1 MSRDDDIT
9 RAEVVAL
16 SAQVGSLTQ
25 RVYQLEQTIE
35 SLKAARP
42 APPPAPQPSTYVVP
56 RRLPAAP
63 APVAPRPV
71 TPQTL
76 TPPPAP
82 PRPPVAPRPQRE
94 PVNWSKL
101 AEQAFAA
108 RTLAWAGGIATALGI
123 ALLFVLAASR
133 GWVTPEMRVGLGV
146 LVSLGLLAAAFEL
159 DRRGWRADAILSAG
173 GAGIAGLY
181 ATLWASISMYHFISE
196 ALGLPCAAA
205 IAALAVAL
213 AIRVKQEPLAVF
225 GIVAA
230 MLAPTLVAQ
239 DVTGAGALFAFVIAC
254 AGLPLF
260 WRYRW
265 TWLLLSIWGTA
276 ILTLAPLYLTTHAG
290 FSSAVLAGALF
301 FCLFTVEALICE
313 LRPEQRDWITDT
325 GWLLLGT
332 SVSLSFATSFL
343 YAGNREVLGRHL
355 SGFVLLGVAALYA
368 LLAVT
373 PLLLRRRHADLTDL
387 LAGFGLAALATAT
400 GLLLGGSG
408 MVCGWAAESIV
419 LIAVSERLLRR
430 HGTRR
435 LRLTIASAGYLLLAA
450 GQTVLITAPTEVH
463 LVSVGAGS
471 TGGSVALGAV
481 TLAGIV
487 FCFGIRV
494 FAVRELRLVW
504 LLPAAALGYLPVWA
518 LGGQWAVIAYAAL
531 AAALFGYRRSPWMA
545 TWLDDQI
552 SVLIATAYWVA
563 GLGVSAAVAAPLSAI
578 DHGQFGNRD
587 GLAGLAAL
595 VAAGIVGTWSVR
607 RLQIREI
614 EYAALAPAAVFGY
627 LVCEAVTQHQAMWA
641 ALVVTTVAAAAVH
654 VPALRRRIGEGPL
667 LLIGAGYLTAAVAG
681 LLSLDDAGQAI
692 ADHGQ
697 SNGWGT
703 LLAAVAVAF
712 LLATAVRDP
721 RLRGYAMW
729 LPAVLAGWLATLVLS
744 GQYPLVC
751 WAGISVIVSA
761 FVIWRPASLERRI
774 VRQPLRE
781 LAAASAALVTVLV
794 VAIYE
799 TPHMLFTTNHDPAD
813 GLAAAVA
820 SVIALGFLIASAA
833 TPRAD
838 GERWQLGGV
847 RVATAAAVTTGAMAL
862 WTLAAAILGAGQ
874 LVLSSSPAFQ
884 DVHDRFQQGHV
895 LVSISWVLTGL
906 ALVVISLRGNRRS
919 LRIAGI
925 ALLFAALGKLFL
937 YDLAFLT
944 AMARA
949 VSFIV
954 TGSVLLVAALLLQR
968 FSPQVKAALG
978 DDGAAGQPS

>member
-9 RAEVVAL
+9 RAEIVAL
-16 SAQVGSLTQ
+16 SAQVGSLTR

-35 SLKAARP
+35 SLRAARP
-42 APPPAPQPSTYVVP
+42 APTPAPQPSTYVVP
-56 RRLPAAP
+56 PRQPAAP
-63 APVAPRPV
+63 APVTPRRA
-71 TPQTL
+71 
-76 TPPPAP
+76 TPPPAA
-82 PRPPVAPRPQRE
+82 PRRPVAPRPQRA

-108 RTLAWAGGIATALGI
+108 RTLAWAGGIATALGV

-146 LVSLGLLAAAFEL
+146 LVSLGLLGAAFDL

-205 IAALAVAL
+205 IAALAVGL
-213 AIRVKQEPLAVF
+213 AIRIRQEPLAIF

-230 MLAPTLVAQ
+230 MLAPTLVSQ
-239 DVTGAGALFAFVIAC
+239 DVTGGGALFSFVIAC

-265 TWLLLSIWGTA
+265 TWLLVSIWGTA
-276 ILTLAPLYLTTHAG
+276 VLTLAPLYLTTHSG
-290 FSSAVLAGALF
+290 LSSAVLAGALF
-301 FCLFTVEALICE
+301 FGLFMAEGLVSE
-313 LRPEQRDWITDT
+313 LRLDRRDRITEL

-332 SVSLSFATSFL
+332 SVLLSFAVSFL
-343 YAGNREVLGRHL
+343 YAGDREVLGRHL
-355 SGFVLLGVAALYA
+355 SGFVLLGVAGLYA

-373 PLLLRRRHADLTDL
+373 PLLLRRRHADVTDL

-400 GLLLGGSG
+400 GLLLGGPG
-408 MVCGWAAESIV
+408 MVCGWAAESVVMIG
-419 LIAVSERLLRR
+419 VSERLLIR

-435 LRLTIASAGYLLLAA
+435 LRLTIASGVYLLLAA
-450 GQTVLITAPTEVH
+450 FQTLLITAPTEVH
-463 LVSVGAGS
+463 LASVGAGS
-471 TGGSVALGAV
+471 AGGSVALGAV

-487 FCFGIRV
+487 FCFGLRV
-494 FAVRELRLVW
+494 FAVRELRFVS
-504 LLPAAALGYLPVWA
+504 LLPATALGYLPVWA

-531 AAALFGYRRSPWMA
+531 AAALFGYRRSPWMVA
-545 TWLDDQI
+545 WLDDQV
-552 SVLIATAYWVA
+552 SVFVATSYWLA

-595 VAAGIVGTWSVR
+595 VASGIVGTWSVR
-607 RLQIREI
+607 RLPIREI

-627 LVCEAVTQHQAMWA
+627 LVCESLSQYQAMWT
-641 ALVVTTVAAAAVH
+641 ALAVTTVAATAVH
-654 VPALRRRIGEGPL
+654 IPALRRRIGEGPL
-667 LLIGAGYLTAAVAG
+667 LVIGAGYLGAAVAG
-681 LLSLDDAGQAI
+681 LLSLDDAGRAI
-692 ADHGQ
+692 ANHGQ

-703 LLAAVAVAF
+703 LLAAVAAAF
-712 LLATAVRDP
+712 VLATAVRDP

-729 LPAVLAGWLATLVLS
+729 LPATLAGWLATLVLH

-781 LAAASAALVTVLV
+781 LAAVSAALVTVLV
-794 VAIYE
+794 VAVYE

-813 GLAAAVA
+813 GLAAALA
-820 SVIALGFLIASAA
+820 SVVALAFLIASAA

-838 GERWQLGGV
+838 GQRWQLGGV
-847 RVATAAAVTTGAMAL
+847 RVATAAAVTTCAMAL

-874 LVLSSSPAFQ
+874 LLVQNASPAFQ

-895 LVSISWVLTGL
+895 LVSVSWVLTGL

-968 FSPQVKAALG
+968 FSPQVKAVLG
-978 DDGAAGQPS
+978 DDGAAGQAS

>member
-9 RAEVVAL
+9 RAEIVAL
-16 SAQVGSLTQ
+16 SAQVGSLTR

-35 SLKAARP
+35 SLTAARP
-42 APPPAPQPSTYVVP
+42 APAPAQQPSPYVVP
-56 RRLPAAP
+56 RRLPAAS
-63 APVAPRPV
+63 ASEAPRRA
-71 TPQTL
+71 

-108 RTLAWAGGIATALGI
+108 RTLAWAGGIATALGV

-146 LVSLGLLAAAFEL
+146 LVSLGLLGAAFDL

-196 ALGLPCAAA
+196 PLGLPCAAA

-213 AIRVKQEPLAVF
+213 AIRIKQEPLAIF

-230 MLAPTLVAQ
+230 MLAPTLVSQ
-239 DVTGAGALFAFVIAC
+239 DVTGGGALFSFVIAC

-265 TWLLLSIWGTA
+265 TWLLVSIWGTA
-276 ILTLAPLYLTTHAG
+276 ILTLAPLYLTTHSG
-290 FSSAVLAGALF
+290 LSSAVLAGALF
-301 FCLFTVEALICE
+301 FGLFMVEGLVSE
-313 LRPEQRDWITDT
+313 LRPEQRDRITEL

-332 SVSLSFATSFL
+332 SVLLSFAVSFL
-343 YAGNREVLGRHL
+343 YAGDREVGGRHL
-355 SGFVLLGVAALYA
+355 SGFVLLGVAGLYA

-373 PLLLRRRHADLTDL
+373 PLLLRRRHADVTDL

-400 GLLLGGSG
+400 GLLLDGPG
-408 MVCGWAAESIV
+408 MVCGWAAESAVMIG
-419 LIAVSERLLRR
+419 VSERLLTR

-435 LRLTIASAGYLLLAA
+435 LRLTIASGVYLLLAA
-450 GQTVLITAPTEVH
+450 VQTLMITAPTEVH
-463 LVSVGAGS
+463 LASVGAGS

-487 FCFGIRV
+487 FCFGLRV
-494 FAVRELRLVW
+494 FAVRELRFVW

-531 AAALFGYRRSPWMA
+531 AAALFGYRRSPWMVA
-545 TWLDDQI
+545 WLDDQV
-552 SVLIATAYWVA
+552 SVFVATSYWAA

-595 VAAGIVGTWSVR
+595 VASGIVGTWSVR
-607 RLQIREI
+607 RLPIREI

-627 LVCEAVTQHQAMWA
+627 LVCESLSQHQAMWT
-641 ALVVTTVAAAAVH
+641 ALAVTTVAAAAVH
-654 VPALRRRIGEGPL
+654 IPALRRRIGEGPL
-667 LLIGAGYLTAAVAG
+667 LVIGAGYLSAAVAG
-681 LLSLDDAGQAI
+681 LLSLDDAGRAI
-692 ADHGQ
+692 ANHGQ

-703 LLAAVAVAF
+703 LLAAVAAAF

-729 LPAVLAGWLATLVLS
+729 LPATLAGWLATLVLH

-781 LAAASAALVTVLV
+781 LAAVSAALVTVLV
-794 VAIYE
+794 VAVYE

-813 GLAAAVA
+813 GLAAALA
-820 SVIALGFLIASAA
+820 SVVALAFLIASAA

-838 GERWQLGGV
+838 GQRWQLGGV
-847 RVATAAAVTTGAMAL
+847 RVSTAAAVTTCAMAL

-874 LVLSSSPAFQ
+874 LLVQNASPAFQ

-895 LVSISWVLTGL
+895 LVSVSWVLTGL

-968 FSPQVKAALG
+968 FSPQVKAVLG
-978 DDGAAGQPS
+978 DDGAAGQAS

>member
-9 RAEVVAL
+9 RAELIAL

-25 RVYQLEQTIE
+25 RVYQLEQTID

-42 APPPAPQPSTYVVP
+42 APAQSPQPSTYVVP
-56 RRLPAAP
+56 RQQPAAP
-63 APVAPRPV
+63 APAA
-71 TPQTL
+71 PQTVAR
-76 TPPPAP
+76 PPAP
-82 PRPPVAPRPQRE
+82 PRSPVAPRPQRE
-94 PVNWSKL
+94 PVNWAKL

-146 LVSLGLLAAAFEL
+146 LVSLGLLAAAFDL

-181 ATLWASISMYHFISE
+181 ATLWASISMYHFISQ

-213 AIRVKQEPLAVF
+213 AIRVKQEPLAIF

-239 DVTGAGALFAFVIAC
+239 DVTGAGAMFSFVIAC

-265 TWLLLSIWGTA
+265 TALLLSIWGTA
-276 ILTLAPLYLTTHAG
+276 ILTLVPLYLTTHAG
-290 FSSAVLAGALF
+290 LSSAVLAGALF
-301 FCLFTVEALICE
+301 FGLFTAEALVCE
-313 LRPEQRDWITDT
+313 LRPEQRDRITET

-332 SVSLSFATSFL
+332 SVSLSFAASFL
-343 YAGNREVLGRHL
+343 YAGDREVLGRHL
-355 SGFVLLGVAALYA
+355 SGFVLLGVAGLYA

-400 GLLLGGSG
+400 GLLLGGPG
-408 MVCGWAAESIV
+408 MVCGWAAESVVMIG
-419 LIAVSERLLRR
+419 VSERLLRR
-430 HGTRR
+430 HGRRR
-435 LRLTIASAGYLLLAA
+435 LRLTVASGGYLLLAA

-463 LVSVGAGS
+463 LASVGAGS

-494 FAVRELRLVW
+494 FAVRELRLMW

-518 LGGQWAVIAYAAL
+518 LAGQWAVIAYAAL
-531 AAALFGYRRSPWMA
+531 AAALFGYRRTPWMA
-545 TWLDDQI
+545 TWLDDQV
-552 SVLIATAYWVA
+552 SVLIATAYWFA
-563 GLGVSAAVAAPLSAI
+563 GLSVAAAVAAPLSAI

-607 RLQIREI
+607 RPPIREI

-641 ALVVTTVAAAAVH
+641 ALAVTATAAAAVH

-667 LLIGAGYLTAAVAG
+667 LVIGAGYLSAAVAG
-681 LLSLDDAGQAI
+681 LLSLDDAGRAI

-703 LLAAVAVAF
+703 LLSAVAAAF

-729 LPAVLAGWLATLVLS
+729 LPAVLAGWLATLVLP

-751 WAGISVIVSA
+751 WAGISVIASA

-794 VAIYE
+794 VAVYE
-799 TPHMLFTTNHDPAD
+799 TPHMLFTTNHHPAG
-813 GLAAAVA
+813 GLAAALS

-838 GERWQLGGV
+838 GERWQLGGI
-847 RVATAAAVTTGAMAL
+847 RIATAAAVATGAMAL

-874 LVLSSSPAFQ
+874 LALSSSPAFQ

-895 LVSISWVLTGL
+895 LVSVSWVLTGL

>member
-1 MSRDDDIT
+1 
-9 RAEVVAL
+9 V
-16 SAQVGSLTQ
+16 
-25 RVYQLEQTIE
+25 
-35 SLKAARP
+35 
-42 APPPAPQPSTYVVP
+42 
-56 RRLPAAP
+56 
-63 APVAPRPV
+63 
-71 TPQTL
+71 
-76 TPPPAP
+76 
-82 PRPPVAPRPQRE
+82 
-94 PVNWSKL
+94 
-101 AEQAFAA
+101 
-108 RTLAWAGGIATALGI
+108 
-123 ALLFVLAASR
+123 
-133 GWVTPEMRVGLGV
+133 
-146 LVSLGLLAAAFEL
+146 
-159 DRRGWRADAILSAG
+159 
-173 GAGIAGLY
+173 
-181 ATLWASISMYHFISE
+181 
-196 ALGLPCAAA
+196 
-205 IAALAVAL
+205 
-213 AIRVKQEPLAVF
+213 
-225 GIVAA
+225 
-230 MLAPTLVAQ
+230 
-239 DVTGAGALFAFVIAC
+239 
-254 AGLPLF
+254 
-260 WRYRW
+260 
-265 TWLLLSIWGTA
+265 SIWGTA
-276 ILTLAPLYLTTHAG
+276 ILTLAPLYLTTHTG
-290 FSSAVLAGALF
+290 LSSAVLAGALF
-301 FCLFTVEALICE
+301 FCLFTAEALVCE
-313 LRPEQRDWITDT
+313 LRPERRDRITDL

-332 SVSLSFATSFL
+332 SVSLSFAVSFL

-355 SGFVLLGVAALYA
+355 SGFVLLGVAGLYA

-400 GLLLGGSG
+400 GLLLGGPG
-408 MVCGWAAESIV
+408 MVCGWAAESV
-419 LIAVSERLLRR
+419 VMIAVSERLLRR

-435 LRLTIASAGYLLLAA
+435 LRLTLASGVYLLLAA
-450 GQTVLITAPTEVH
+450 YQTLMITAPSEAH
-463 LVSVGAGS
+463 LASVGAGS
-471 TGGSVALGAV
+471 TGGSIALGAV
-481 TLAGIV
+481 TLAGVV
-487 FCFGIRV
+487 FCFGLRV
-494 FAVRELRLVW
+494 FAVRELRFVW

-531 AAALFGYRRSPWMA
+531 AAALFGYRRSPWMVA
-545 TWLDDQI
+545 WLDDQV
-552 SVLIATAYWVA
+552 SVFVATSYWVA

-595 VAAGIVGTWSVR
+595 MASGIVGTWSVR
-607 RLQIREI
+607 RLPIREI

-627 LVCEAVTQHQAMWA
+627 LVCESLSQHQAMWT
-641 ALVVTTVAAAAVH
+641 ALAVTAVAAAAVH
-654 VPALRRRIGEGPL
+654 VPELRRRIGEGPL
-667 LLIGAGYLTAAVAG
+667 LVIGAGYLTAAVAG
-681 LLSLDDAGQAI
+681 LLSLDHAGRAI

-729 LPAVLAGWLATLVLS
+729 LPAALAGWLATLVLP

-794 VAIYE
+794 VALYE

-813 GLAAAVA
+813 GLAAALA
-820 SVIALGFLIASAA
+820 SVVALAFLIGSAA
-833 TPRAD
+833 TPRTD

-847 RVATAAAVTTGAMAL
+847 RVATAAAVTTCAMAL

-874 LVLSSSPAFQ
+874 LLVQSANPAFQ

-895 LVSISWVLTGL
+895 LVSVSWVLTGL

-968 FSPQVKAALG
+968 FSPQVKAVLG
-978 DDGAAGQPS
+978 DDGAAGAGS

>member
-25 RVYQLEQTIE
+25 RVYRLEQTIE
-35 SLKAARP
+35 SLTAARP
-42 APPPAPQPSTYVVP
+42 APTPAPQPSTHVVP
-56 RRLPAAP
+56 RRQPAGP
-63 APVAPRPV
+63 APMAPRRV
-71 TPQTL
+71 

-108 RTLAWAGGIATALGI
+108 RTLAWAGGIATALGV

-146 LVSLGLLAAAFEL
+146 LVSLGLLGAAFDL

-213 AIRVKQEPLAVF
+213 AIRVKQEPLAIF

-230 MLAPTLVAQ
+230 MLAPTLVSQ
-239 DVTGAGALFAFVIAC
+239 DVTGGGALFSFVIAC

-276 ILTLAPLYLTTHAG
+276 ILTLAPLFLTTHTG
-290 FSSAVLAGALF
+290 LSSAVLAGALF
-301 FCLFTVEALICE
+301 FCLFTVEALVCE
-313 LRPEQRDWITDT
+313 LRPKQRDRITDL

-332 SVSLSFATSFL
+332 SGSLSFAVSFL

-400 GLLLGGSG
+400 GLLLGGPG
-408 MVCGWAAESIV
+408 MVCGWAAESV
-419 LIAVSERLLRR
+419 VMIAVSERLLRR
-430 HGTRR
+430 HGSRR
-435 LRLTIASAGYLLLAA
+435 LRLTVASGVYLVLAA
-450 GQTVLITAPTEVH
+450 VQTLMITAPTEVH
-463 LVSVGAGS
+463 LSSVGAGS

-487 FCFGIRV
+487 FCFGLRV
-494 FAVRELRLVW
+494 FAVRELRFVW

-518 LGGQWAVIAYAAL
+518 LAGQWAVIAYAAL
-531 AAALFGYRRSPWMA
+531 AAALFGYRRSPWMVA
-545 TWLDDQI
+545 WLDDQV
-552 SVLIATAYWVA
+552 SVLVATGYWAA
-563 GLGVSAAVAAPLSAI
+563 GLAVSVAVAAPLSAI

-595 VAAGIVGTWSVR
+595 MASGIVGAWSVR
-607 RLQIREI
+607 RLPIREI

-627 LVCEAVTQHQAMWA
+627 LVCETVSQHQAMWT
-641 ALVVTTVAAAAVH
+641 ALAVTTVAAAAVH

-667 LLIGAGYLTAAVAG
+667 LVIGAGYLSAAVAG
-681 LLSLDDAGQAI
+681 LLSLDDAGRAI

-703 LLAAVAVAF
+703 LLAAVATAF

-729 LPAVLAGWLATLVLS
+729 LPATLAGWLATLVLP

-794 VAIYE
+794 VALYE

-813 GLAAAVA
+813 GLAAALA
-820 SVIALGFLIASAA
+820 SVVALAFLIGSAA

-847 RVATAAAVTTGAMAL
+847 LVATAAAVTTCAMAL

-874 LVLSSSPAFQ
+874 LLVQSASPAFQ

-895 LVSISWVLTGL
+895 LVSVSWVLTGL
-906 ALVVISLRGNRRS
+906 ALVVISLGGNRRS

-968 FSPQVKAALG
+968 FSPQVKAVLG
-978 DDGAAGQPS
+978 DDGAAGQAS

>member
-25 RVYQLEQTIE
+25 RVYHLEQTIE
-35 SLKAARP
+35 SLTAARP
-42 APPPAPQPSTYVVP
+42 APTPAPQPSSYVVQ
-56 RRLPAAP
+56 RPAPPAP
-63 APVAPRPV
+63 APMAPRRVP
-71 TPQTL
+71 
-76 TPPPAP
+76 PPPAR

-108 RTLAWAGGIATALGI
+108 RTLAWAGGIATALGV

-146 LVSLGLLAAAFEL
+146 LVSLGLLAAAFDL

-213 AIRVKQEPLAVF
+213 AIRVKQEPLAIF

-230 MLAPTLVAQ
+230 MLAPTLVSH
-239 DVTGAGALFAFVIAC
+239 DVTGAGALFSFVIAC

-265 TWLLLSIWGTA
+265 TWLLVSIWGTA
-276 ILTLAPLYLTTHAG
+276 ILTLAPLYLTTHTG
-290 FSSAVLAGALF
+290 LSSAVLAGALF
-301 FCLFTVEALICE
+301 FGLFTVEGLVRE
-313 LRPEQRDWITDT
+313 LRPEQRDRITEL

-332 SVSLSFATSFL
+332 GILLSFAVSFL
-343 YAGNREVLGRHL
+343 YAGNRDVLGRHL
-355 SGFVLLGVAALYA
+355 SGFVLLGLAGLYT
-368 LLAVT
+368 LLAMT
-373 PLLLRRRHADLTDL
+373 PLLLRRRHADVTDL
-387 LAGFGLAALATAT
+387 LAGFALAALATAT
-400 GLLLGGSG
+400 GLLLGGPG
-408 MVCGWAAESIV
+408 MVCGWAAESAV
-419 LIAVSERLLRR
+419 MIAVSERLLRR

-435 LRLTIASAGYLLLAA
+435 LRLTVASGVYLLLAA
-450 GQTVLITAPTEVH
+450 VQTLLITAPTEAH
-463 LVSVGAGS
+463 LASVGAGS
-471 TGGSVALGAV
+471 AGGSVALGAV

-487 FCFGIRV
+487 FCFGLRV
-494 FAVRELRLVW
+494 FAVRELRFVW
-504 LLPAAALGYLPVWA
+504 LLPAAALGYLPLWA

-531 AAALFGYRRSPWMA
+531 AAALFGYRRSPWMVA
-545 TWLDDQI
+545 WLDDQV
-552 SVLIATAYWVA
+552 SVLVATSYWVA
-563 GLGVSAAVAAPLSAI
+563 GLGVCAAVVAPLSTI

-595 VAAGIVGTWSVR
+595 VASGIVGTWSVR
-607 RLQIREI
+607 RLPIREI
-614 EYAALAPAAVFGY
+614 CYAALAPAAVFGY
-627 LVCEAVTQHQAMWA
+627 LLCEAVSQHQAMWA
-641 ALVVTTVAAAAVH
+641 ALVVTTMAATAVH

-667 LLIGAGYLTAAVAG
+667 LVIGAGYLTAAVAG
-681 LLSLDDAGQAI
+681 LLSLDDAGRAI
-692 ADHGQ
+692 ADHGH
-697 SNGWGT
+697 SDGWGT
-703 LLAAVAVAF
+703 LLAAVAAAF

-729 LPAVLAGWLATLVLS
+729 LPATLAGWLAALILP

-751 WAGISVIVSA
+751 WAAISVIVSA

-774 VRQPLRE
+774 ARQPLRE

-813 GLAAAVA
+813 GLAAALSSVVA
-820 SVIALGFLIASAA
+820 LAFLIASAA
-833 TPRAD
+833 TARAD

-847 RVATAAAVTTGAMAL
+847 RVATAAAVTTAAMAL

-874 LVLSSSPAFQ
+874 LLVQSASPAFQ

-895 LVSISWVLTGL
+895 LVSVSWVLTGL

-954 TGSVLLVAALLLQR
+954 TGSVLLLAALLLQR
-968 FSPQVKAALG
+968 FSPQVKAVLG
-978 DDGAAGQPS
+978 DDRPAGQPS

>member
-1 MSRDDDIT
+1 M
-9 RAEVVAL
+9 A
-16 SAQVGSLTQ
+16 
-25 RVYQLEQTIE
+25 
-35 SLKAARP
+35 
-42 APPPAPQPSTYVVP
+42 P
-56 RRLPAAP
+56 RR
-63 APVAPRPV
+63 V
-71 TPQTL
+71 
-76 TPPPAP
+76 TPPPAR

-94 PVNWSKL
+94 SVNWSKL

-108 RTLAWAGGIATALGI
+108 RTLAWAGGIATALGV

-133 GWVTPEMRVGLGV
+133 GWVTPEMRVGLGM
-146 LVSLGLLAAAFEL
+146 LVSLGLLAAAFDL
-159 DRRGWRADAILSAG
+159 DRRDWRADAILSAG

-205 IAALAVAL
+205 IAAVAVAL
-213 AIRVKQEPLAVF
+213 AIRVKQEPLAIF

-230 MLAPTLVAQ
+230 MLAPTLVSH
-239 DVTGAGALFAFVIAC
+239 DVTGAGALFSFVIAC

-265 TWLLLSIWGTA
+265 TWLLVSIWCTA
-276 ILTLAPLYLTTHAG
+276 VLTLAPLYLTTHTG
-290 FSSAVLAGALF
+290 LSSAVLAGALF
-301 FCLFTVEALICE
+301 FGLFMVEGLVSE
-313 LRPEQRDWITDT
+313 LRPEQRDRITEL

-332 SVSLSFATSFL
+332 GVLLSFAVSFL

-373 PLLLRRRHADLTDL
+373 PLLLRRRHADVTDL

-400 GLLLGGSG
+400 GLLLGGPG
-408 MVCGWAAESIV
+408 MVCGWAAESV
-419 LIAVSERLLRR
+419 VMIAVSERLLRR
-430 HGTRR
+430 HGSRR
-435 LRLTIASAGYLLLAA
+435 LRLTVASGVYLLLAA
-450 GQTVLITAPTEVH
+450 GQTVLITAPTEAH
-463 LVSVGAGS
+463 LASVGAGS

-487 FCFGIRV
+487 FCFGLRV
-494 FAVRELRLVW
+494 FAVRELRVVW

-531 AAALFGYRRSPWMA
+531 AAALFGYRRSPWMVE
-545 TWLDDQI
+545 WFDDQV
-552 SVLIATAYWVA
+552 SVLAATSYWVA
-563 GLGVSAAVAAPLSAI
+563 GLGVCAAVVAPLSAI

-595 VAAGIVGTWSVR
+595 VASGIVGTWSVR
-607 RLQIREI
+607 RRLPIREI
-614 EYAALAPAAVFGY
+614 SYAALAPAAVFGY
-627 LVCEAVTQHQAMWA
+627 LLCEAVSQHQAMWA
-641 ALVVTTVAAAAVH
+641 ALVVTTMAATAVH

-667 LLIGAGYLTAAVAG
+667 LVIGAGYLTAAVAG
-681 LLSLDDAGQAI
+681 LLNLDDAGRAI

-697 SNGWGT
+697 SDGWGT
-703 LLAAVAVAF
+703 LLAAVAAAF

-729 LPAVLAGWLATLVLS
+729 LPAALAGWLATLILP

-761 FVIWRPASLERRI
+761 FVIWRPASLEQRI
-774 VRQPLRE
+774 ARQPLRE

-813 GLAAAVA
+813 GLAAALSSVVA
-820 SVIALGFLIASAA
+820 LAFLIASSAI
-833 TPRAD
+833 PRAD

-862 WTLAAAILGAGQ
+862 WTLAATILGAGQ
-874 LVLSSSPAFQ
+874 LLVQSASPAFQ

-895 LVSISWVLTGL
+895 LVSVSWVLTGL

-968 FSPQVKAALG
+968 FSPQVKAVLG
-978 DDGAAGQPS
+978 DDGAAGHVS

>member
-35 SLKAARP
+35 SLTAARP
-42 APPPAPQPSTYVVP
+42 APTPAPQPSTYVVP
-56 RRLPAAP
+56 RRQPAAP

-71 TPQTL
+71 M
-76 TPPPAP
+76 PPPAP
-82 PRPPVAPRPQRE
+82 PRRPVAPRPQRE
-94 PVNWSKL
+94 PINWSKL

-108 RTLAWAGGIATALGI
+108 RTLAWAGGIATALGV

-133 GWVTPEMRVGLGV
+133 GWVTPEMRVGLGL
-146 LVSLGLLAAAFEL
+146 LVSLGLLAAAFDL

-181 ATLWASISMYHFISE
+181 ATLWASISMYHFLSE

-213 AIRVKQEPLAVF
+213 AIRVKQEPLAIF

-230 MLAPTLVAQ
+230 MLAPTLVSQ
-239 DVTGAGALFAFVIAC
+239 DVTAAGALFSFVIAC

-265 TWLLLSIWGTA
+265 TWLLVSIWGTA
-276 ILTLAPLYLTTHAG
+276 ILTLAPLYLTTHTG
-290 FSSAVLAGALF
+290 LSTAVLAGALF
-301 FCLFTVEALICE
+301 FGLFTVEGLVSE
-313 LRPEQRDWITDT
+313 LRPGQRDRITEL

-332 SVSLSFATSFL
+332 SMLLSFAVSFL
-343 YAGNREVLGRHL
+343 YAGNREVLGTHL
-355 SGFVLLGVAALYA
+355 SGFVLLGVAGLYA

-373 PLLLRRRHADLTDL
+373 PLLLRRRHADVTDL

-400 GLLLGGSG
+400 GLLLGGPG
-408 MVCGWAAESIV
+408 MVCGWAAESV
-419 LIAVSERLLRR
+419 VMIAVSERLLRR

-435 LRLTIASAGYLLLAA
+435 LRLTVASGVYLLLAA
-450 GQTVLITAPTEVH
+450 FQTLMITAPTAVH
-463 LVSVGAGS
+463 LASVGAGS

-487 FCFGIRV
+487 FCFGLRV
-494 FAVRELRLVW
+494 FAVRELRFVW
-504 LLPAAALGYLPVWA
+504 LLPASALGYLPVWA

-531 AAALFGYRRSPWMA
+531 AAALFGYRRSRWMVA
-545 TWLDDQI
+545 WLDDQV
-552 SVLIATAYWVA
+552 SVVVATSYWVA

-595 VAAGIVGTWSVR
+595 VASGIVGTWSVR
-607 RLQIREI
+607 RLPIRDI
-614 EYAALAPAAVFGY
+614 SYAALAPAAVFGY
-627 LVCEAVTQHQAMWA
+627 LVCETVSQHQAMWTALAVTA
-641 ALVVTTVAAAAVH
+641 AAGAAVH

-667 LLIGAGYLTAAVAG
+667 LVIGAGYLSAAVAG

-697 SNGWGT
+697 RNGWGS
-703 LLAAVAVAF
+703 LLAAVAAAF

-729 LPAVLAGWLATLVLS
+729 LPAVLAGWLAALVLP

-794 VAIYE
+794 VAVYE

-813 GLAAAVA
+813 GLAAALA
-820 SVIALGFLIASAA
+820 SVVALGFLIASSA

-847 RVATAAAVTTGAMAL
+847 RVATAAAVTTCAMAL

-874 LVLSSSPAFQ
+874 LLVEGASPAFQ

-895 LVSISWVLTGL
+895 LVSVSWVLTGL

-968 FSPQVKAALG
+968 FSPQVKAVLG